1 MSVVPNQ
8 TLRSVD
14 SLELI
19 VFTLDSDITLAATI
33 RDIYTEQM
41 AWWKRVIIRNLQPA
55 DNMTYRTSP
64 DAPLK
69 TLPPLS
75 ERTLRGWGSYL
86 EINSAA
92 AAVTGELEIDCVTIQ
107 NAHLPQKEAF
117 NKNV

>member
-1 MSVVPNQ
+1 MSVVPNE

-19 VFTLDSDITLAATI
+19 VFTLDSDITLASTI
-33 RDIYTEQM
+33 RDIFTEQL
-41 AWWKRVIIRNLQPA
+41 AFWKRVIIRNLQPL
-55 DNMTYRTSP
+55 DNMTYRTNP

-92 AAVTGELEIDCVTIQ
+92 AAVAGELEIDCVSIQ
-107 NAHLPQKEAF
+107 NAHRPKQEA
-117 NKNV
+117 KQIV

>member
-1 MSVVPNQ
+1 MSIVPNEQ
-8 TLRSVD
+8 LQSVD

-19 VFTLDSDITLAATI
+19 VYTLKANITAALTL

-41 AWWKRVIIRNLQPA
+41 GFWKRAIIRNLQPA

-64 DAPLK
+64 DEPLE

-75 ERTLRGWGSYL
+75 ERTLRGWGSYI

-92 AAVTGELEIDCVTIQ
+92 AAVNGELELDCVSLN
-107 NAHLPQKEAF
+107 NALRKPGGK
-117 NKNV
+117 